1 MAITSVTIVQDNI
14 VGGCDLLAVHS
25 PLKFL
30 AEITD
35 NDSPYSFPEYLNV
48 EVTDLLTAT
57 TYTGYKAWQ
66 YEKVSDKARFIFN
79 SEKILRDIMGD
90 FSDVDGDSID
100 YPNFLVRQFRVK
112 FIYLAL
118 NDYVDFFGYAC
129 SRQVGQTECVTEIA
143 SNENEIAYA
152 FCDREM
158 YLHYYVGGVSD
169 DIIFDGYPCD
179 SGGMVRLRKTPT
191 TVGIEN
197 IEVYRLSSIVLTP
210 VYGYLYNR
218 LAVLDSGKFIPTA
231 MVTAGWRVP
240 SSTDI
245 TNLKVYANSDVLK
258 LKSCRMVDNT
268 ASVECNTTVHPRWNA
283 NPTYE
288 GTNENQFSAL
298 PNGVVNESGVFIGL
312 GTDFYIILSDSA
324 AGSTKIANISANTL
338 VIVAIT
344 QYAGVGVRLV
354 RNATTAELLLP
365 DGKIDRTYYTGNDA
379 KKYNCY
385 KVGTQ
390 VWTPFLAETKL
401 NDDTT
406 IFLATSGQ
414 GEKWYN
420 NIEIAERAAYDYN
433 NAYVG
438 SETDD
443 YYLAKTIQLNVLP
456 DCTNG
461 LYVKFLDSNTGYYKH
476 WLFSRYFEIQGENES
491 YGTVE
496 NFSLNLLQEAEL
508 EIGKKFKRK
517 FLISADLTQAE
528 MDYIKG
534 LLSSPRIYYLN
545 ENDKWI
551 SVKLYN
557 STNTLRYPKNNTG
570 VQMFTLVE
578 ASQNTV
584 TML

>member
-35 NDSPYSFPEYLNV
+35 GDSPYSFPEYLDV

-66 YEKVSDKARFIFN
+66 YTKVSDKARYIFN
-79 SEKILRDIMGD
+79 SEKILRAIMGD
-90 FSDVDGDSID
+90 FSDVDGDTVD
-100 YPNFLVRQFRVK
+100 YTNFLVRQFRVK
-112 FIYLAL
+112 FKYLAL
-118 NDYVDFFGYAC
+118 NDYVDFNAYAC

-143 SNENEIAYA
+143 DSQDENIIA
-152 FCDREM
+152 FKDREF
-158 YLHYYVGGVSD
+158 YLHFYSSGITGAIVFD
-169 DIIFDGYPCD
+169 DSVVDASNF
-179 SGGMVRLRKTPT
+179 VRKRKTIE
-191 TVGIEN
+191 TVGISTAVVTVDGDIVKTFN
-197 IEVYRLSSIVLTP
+197 IQT
-210 VYGYLYNR
+210 
-218 LAVLDSGKFIPTA
+218 
-231 MVTAGWRVP
+231 
-240 SSTDI
+240 
-245 TNLKVYANSDVLK
+245 
-258 LKSCRMVDNT
+258 
-268 ASVECNTTVHPRWNA
+268 
-283 NPTYE
+283 
-288 GTNENQFSAL
+288 
-298 PNGVVNESGVFIGL
+298 
-312 GTDFYIILSDSA
+312 
-324 AGSTKIANISANTL
+324 
-338 VIVAIT
+338 
-344 QYAGVGVRLV
+344 
-354 RNATTAELLLP
+354 LP
-365 DGKIDRTYYTGNDA
+365 DDP
-379 KKYNCY
+379 C
-385 KVGTQ
+385 
-390 VWTPFLAETKL
+390 
-401 NDDTT
+401 
-406 IFLATSGQ
+406 
-414 GEKWYN
+414 
-420 NIEIAERAAYDYN
+420 
-433 NAYVG
+433 
-438 SETDD
+438 
-443 YYLAKTIQLNVLP
+443 
-456 DCTNG
+456 G

-476 WLFSRYFEIQGENES
+476 WLFSRYFEIQGEHEA

-551 SVKLYN
+551 SVKLDN